1 MSQKPPSDRTRV
13 KRLPDRG
20 AYDKETIYS
29 ILDEGLVCHVAVV
42 VEGQPLVVPMTYAR
56 SGNKLILHG
65 AGGGRLMR
73 VLKTGA
79 DLCVAVTHFDGIV
92 LARAAFN
99 HSMNYRSV
107 MIFGSARSIEGEE
120 EKLAAFREY
129 FEHVIPGRWD
139 DIRKPDHKE
148 LALTAVIELPLDEAS
163 AKIRTGPPSDDE
175 EDNDP
180 PVWTGLIPFEL
191 APQPPVDD
199 PELPM
204 DVPRPDYVDGYTRR
218 RKT

>member
-1 MSQKPPSDRTRV
+1 MSQKPPSERARV

-20 AYDKETIYS
+20 AYDKETVYS
-29 ILDEGLVCHVAVV
+29 ILDEGMVCHVAIV
-42 VEGQPLVVPMTYAR
+42 VEGRPFVVPMTYAR
-56 SGNKLILHG
+56 SGDKLVLHG

-73 VLKTGA
+73 ALKTGTEV
-79 DLCVAVTHFDGIV
+79 CVAVTHFDGLV
-92 LARAAFN
+92 LARSAFN

-107 MIFGSARSIEGEE
+107 MIFGVAHTIEGED

-139 DIRKPDHKE
+139 DISKPNSKE
-148 LALTAVIELPLDEAS
+148 LALTAVVELSLDEAS

-175 EDNDP
+175 EDVDLS
-180 PVWTGLIPFEL
+180 VWSGLIPFEL

-199 PELPM
+199 PEIRE

-218 RKT
+218 RKP